1 LFTWLC
7 TLCRRE
13 IGVWLER
20 TGRLA
25 EVALIEDHPAART
38 ALAAAAS
45 LASADPESEAGRQEL
60 SRLVQVTL
68 EHLPGRYGQV
78 LEWKYIHGLS
88 VDEIAERLDVGYKA
102 TESLL
107 TRARE
112 AFRDAFAVVAGA
124 WPVQHAGGAARPEE
138 L

>member
-1 LFTWLC
+1 
-7 TLCRRE
+7 
-13 IGVWLER
+13 
-20 TGRLA
+20 
-25 EVALIEDHPAART
+25 
-38 ALAAAAS
+38 
-45 LASADPESEAGRQEL
+45 
-60 SRLVQVTL
+60 
-68 EHLPGRYGQV
+68 V